1 VRGQVT
7 KSAALLENSHVN
19 TPTPFGTIPWGMCHT
34 KMTGS
39 LSTIP
44 RQTNSPLILLQ
55 MSASPNEQQMKK
67 LARVEA
73 LMP

>member
-1 VRGQVT
+1 MRGQVT

-44 RQTNSPLILLQ
+44 RQEPL
-55 MSASPNEQQMKK
+55 N
-67 LARVEA
+67 VYEA
-73 LMP
+73 TEIFGL